1 MSTAHACKGAR
12 LSTGRRYRLARERAA
27 TALLT
32 YVEERTSSSEHALLE
47 AAHELEAIAV
57 RRRLERVSQPDRAAQ
72 LARLAMS
79 R

>member
-1 MSTAHACKGAR
+1 MSTTNACKGAR

-27 TALLT
+27 SALLT
-32 YVEERTSSSEHALLE
+32 YVEERTSSSEEALLE
-47 AAHELEAIAV
+47 AAHELEAVAV
-57 RRRLERVSQPDRAAQ
+57 RRRLERVSQRDRAAQ

>member
-1 MSTAHACKGAR
+1 M
-12 LSTGRRYRLARERAA
+12 STGRRFRIARERAG

-32 YVEERTSSSEHALLE
+32 YLEERTSSSEQALLE
-47 AAHELEAIAV
+47 AAHELEAAAV
-57 RRRLERVSQPDRAAQ
+57 RRRLERRAHRSRADQ